1 MFRKIAFSS
10 LLAVGFAV
18 ALAACSGSAP
28 KQPVTITVTAKDFS
42 FEASQ
47 TTFQVG
53 VPYHFVVTNKGT
65 VQHEFMI
72 IKPEPA
78 GTDSTQLDSE
88 AIVHIEEDDLNPGE
102 THSIDYTFT
111 KPYPSGTLEIACH
124 MPGHYENGM
133 HLPIE
138 VK

>member
-1 MFRKIAFSS
+1 MFRKVIFTAAI
-10 LLAVGFAV
+10 AVGFAV
-18 ALAACSGSAP
+18 ALAACSGSAT
-28 KQPVTITVTAKDFS
+28 KQPVTVTVTAKDFS
-42 FEASQ
+42 FQASQ

-78 GTDSTQLDSE
+78 GTDSTKLDAE
-88 AIVHIEEDDLNPGE
+88 AIVHIEEDDLNPGD

-111 KPYPSGTLEIACH
+111 KPYPAGTLEIACH

-133 HLPIE
+133 HLAIV